1 MEINSNFE
9 ITQQYLNA
17 LQNKHSTTNS
27 FADSLTNQTQIS
39 KEELLEQLS
48 HISNSDNFNEKISS
62 TAQNMS
68 ESDLKLFA
76 FVLNESTNMN
86 YYSPVLL
93 GGKNID
99 KVNSQESIAITEKFV
114 FNSDED
120 AIDFID
126 ESLKHLEKSIKNNI
140 AHERD
145 DGEKISREFYSTF
158 ENIKT
163 NYIKTIDE
171 NNAALGIMTKY
182 TKPISLEEAQKQ
194 KEQEQF
200 DTAMKEHGLDPKK
213 NLDVFTFKFMQEG
226 YSKNEA
232 IERTSA
238 YKSAGLIRDT
248 TLEEKFGETI
258 YSLSFITYNPEYKKA
273 LEDSFENM
281 TTQQIKGVVKT
292 ISSSEVFSIHVDELA
307 KILPRDEE
315 IGPQEVARRMNEY
328 WNDRYGSQEKMS
340 EMFDKL
346 LRQNEI
352 NQKFTTDDLTYIE
365 EGLNILIDTYKENN
379 NASK

>member
-1 MEINSNFE
+1 
-9 ITQQYLNA
+9 
-17 LQNKHSTTNS
+17 
-27 FADSLTNQTQIS
+27 
-39 KEELLEQLS
+39 
-48 HISNSDNFNEKISS
+48 
-62 TAQNMS
+62 
-68 ESDLKLFA
+68 
-76 FVLNESTNMN
+76 
-86 YYSPVLL
+86 
-93 GGKNID
+93 
-99 KVNSQESIAITEKFV
+99 
-114 FNSDED
+114 
-120 AIDFID
+120 
-126 ESLKHLEKSIKNNI
+126 
-140 AHERD
+140 
-145 DGEKISREFYSTF
+145 
-158 ENIKT
+158 
-163 NYIKTIDE
+163 
-171 NNAALGIMTKY
+171 
-182 TKPISLEEAQKQ
+182 
-194 KEQEQF
+194 
-200 DTAMKEHGLDPKK
+200 
-213 NLDVFTFKFMQEG
+213 MQEG

-248 TLEEKFGETI
+248 FLEEKFGETI

-340 EMFDKL
+340 EMFNKL

-352 NQKFTTDDLTYIE
+352 NQQFTTDDLTYIE